1 MPAKVRKFSLN
12 CTNFAYFLNSLRNVK
27 SAFDLHD
34 RSRIYI
40 GAASELLAGL
50 LPEGRTVAVADAA
63 FLRAHGALLAP
74 YETLEVSLDEST
86 KTVASA
92 EALCR
97 RLLDRG
103 VDRQTFLL
111 VAGGGVTTDTA
122 GFVASTY
129 MRGLRFG
136 FLSTTLLGQVDA
148 AVGGKNG
155 VNLDGYKNMIGTF
168 SQPEFVLCDPGLLAT
183 LPPREL
189 RAGLAELI
197 KAAIIADADL
207 FARLEAVDF
216 ETLTRD
222 RDLLAD
228 AVSAAVR
235 VKVDIVGRDE
245 RETGERRKL
254 NLGHTLAHA
263 IEKCSS
269 AMNHGEAV
277 AVGTDLIAGAAER
290 MGLLSAA
297 DRARIAALLGRMGFD
312 LRPPVAVGQ
321 LLREVARDKKREGDL
336 LHIVLPAGIGD
347 CTVRPMPVEAFAALF
362 SCTISSE

>member
-1 MPAKVRKFSLN
+1 M
-12 CTNFAYFLNSLRNVK
+12 K

-74 YETLEVSLDEST
+74 YPTIEVSLSEAS
-86 KTVASA
+86 KTIASV

-97 RLLDRG
+97 RLLDAG
-103 VDRQTFLL
+103 VDRSTFLL
-111 VAGGGVTTDTA
+111 AAGGGITTDTA
-122 GFVASTY
+122 GFAAATY

-148 AVGGKNG
+148 AIGGKNG
-155 VNLDGYKNMIGTF
+155 VNVDGYKNMIGTF
-168 SQPEFVLCDPGLLAT
+168 AQPEFVLCDPTLLST
-183 LPPREL
+183 LPLREF
-189 RAGLAELI
+189 RSGLAELV

-207 FARLEAVDF
+207 FARLEAIDF
-216 ETLTRD
+216 AALTRD
-222 RDLLAD
+222 ADLLAD
-228 AVSAAVR
+228 AISAAVR

-263 IEKCSS
+263 IEKCTS

-277 AVGTDLIAGAAER
+277 AVGTDLIAGVAER
-290 MGLLSAA
+290 MGLLGAA
-297 DRARIAALLGRMGFD
+297 DRRRIAALLARLGFD
-312 LRPPVAVGQ
+312 LRPPVPLDR
-321 LLREVARDKKREGDL
+321 LLAEVARDKKREGDV
-336 LHIVLPAGIGD
+336 LHIVLPSGIGD
-347 CTVRPMPVEAFAALF
+347 CTVRPMTVAEFEGLVRG
-362 SCTISSE
+362 